1 ALMCFRDFCNR
12 KSSRFSRRDRG
23 TGPALAVQSELRR
36 RVCVAL
42 PRRGTAIH
50 DQIPFARDNNP
61 RQRLQRWRRE
71 LSDELQLQQR
81 GSPGAIVAFAR
92 NDEAEVLPK
101 RQACVMRRQT
111 IEASE
116 G

>member
-1 ALMCFRDFCNR
+1 MYFRGFCNR
-12 KSSRFSRRDRG
+12 KSSRFSRPDRAR
-23 TGPALAVQSELRR
+23 GPALAVRSELRR

-50 DQIPFARDNNP
+50 DQIPVARDNNR
-61 RQRLQRWRRE
+61 RQQLQRWRRE
-71 LSDELQLQQR
+71 LPDELQLQQR
-81 GSPGAIVAFAR
+81 GAPGAIVAFAR
-92 NDEAEVLPK
+92 NDEAEVVPK

-111 IEASE
+111 VEASE